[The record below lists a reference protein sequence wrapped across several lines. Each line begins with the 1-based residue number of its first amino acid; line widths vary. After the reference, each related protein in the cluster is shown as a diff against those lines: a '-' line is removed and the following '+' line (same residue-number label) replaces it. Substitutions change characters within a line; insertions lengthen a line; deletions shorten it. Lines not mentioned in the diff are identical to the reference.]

1 MRPRDT
7 VLRMREWLLD
17 RDVRHQSLAV
27 LDESYIELERRNA
40 DRQRAREGL
49 ERALGH
55 ETRPPRW
62 GPARQAHPV
71 RRRAGMRRR
80 GAAMGRQHHRRDLG
94 QPARSRGRY
103 PTTSP
108 IGITC
113 GPCSCSSPTSRTWAL
128 EHTRGRPLTLS
139 SASFSVGSL
148 GLPNIRP
155 NRRAAYGRGMTAR
168 RRLAVC
174 VEPRRGSEQPPLAVV
189 QADVRPA
196 VLVPHCRSRPTRRK
210 GPGQRRAEAAPDRNA
225 TWAAASR
232 TSRAD
237 AGS

>member
-139 SASFSVGSL
+139 SASFSVGSFRTSEH
-148 GLPNIRP
+148 PTEPTCRVRP
-155 NRRAAYGRGMTAR
+155 RYDSPAAARSLRGAAPGFRAAAARGRASR
-168 RRLAVC
+168 C
-174 VEPRRGSEQPPLAVV
+174 
-189 QADVRPA
+189 QACCSRSSLSVTSDPA
-196 VLVPHCRSRPTRRK
+196 ERS
-210 GPGQRRAEAAPDRNA
+210 GP
-225 TWAAASR
+225 AAS
-232 TSRAD
+232 
-237 AGS
+237 